1 MIEYPPPNT
10 VSAISDEEFRL
21 NFENA
26 DLRRLL
32 AEAGLQ
38 STEQDIA
45 AKLQKLLMGEL
56 YHRIQNM
63 LALTQAI
70 ASQSI
75 NSAGTLEEAR
85 AAISHRLAA
94 LGRAHSLLLE
104 TSWGPTSLLAIVNS
118 AVQPFDSEKRG
129 RFVIQCSNVLVS
141 ALAVQPLG
149 MLLNE
154 LATNATKY
162 GALSNLAGQVSIVA
176 EVADPAQ
183 SVNLVWKE
191 HGGPAVRVPDRKS
204 FGSKLIEQSL
214 LGGIDGRAKLSFDPS
229 GLACQMT
236 IPIIST
242 TV

>member
-75 NSAGTLEEAR
+75 NKLE
-85 AAISHRLAA
+85 
-94 LGRAHSLLLE
+94 
-104 TSWGPTSLLAIVNS
+104 P
-118 AVQPFDSEKRG
+118 
-129 RFVIQCSNVLVS
+129 
-141 ALAVQPLG
+141 
-149 MLLNE
+149 
-154 LATNATKY
+154 
-162 GALSNLAGQVSIVA
+162 
-176 EVADPAQ
+176 
-183 SVNLVWKE
+183 
-191 HGGPAVRVPDRKS
+191 
-204 FGSKLIEQSL
+204 
-214 LGGIDGRAKLSFDPS
+214 
-229 GLACQMT
+229 
-236 IPIIST
+236 
-242 TV
+242 